1 MTHEDSGHYGA
12 KHPPG
17 TRPDPALADR
27 LRKSIQDGTISCARA
42 HRLAAELGC
51 PPSAVGKAIDL
62 LEGRIV
68 RCQLGLFGHS
78 PQRKIVQP
86 ALTVAHD
93 LEKAIREALTDGHLT
108 CAAAWQIADQ
118 RGSVRLAVAEACE
131 ALGIR
136 IRRCQLGAF
145 G

>member
-27 LRKSIQDGTISCARA
+27 LREIIRDGTIGCARA

-51 PPSAVGKAIDL
+51 PPSTVGMAIDL

-68 RCQLGLFGHS
+68 RCQLGLFGYS
-78 PQRKIVQP
+78 PQKKILRP
-86 ALTVAHD
+86 APSVAPD
-93 LEKAIREALTDGHLT
+93 LETAIREALTEGYLT
-108 CAAAWQIADQ
+108 CAAAWRIAD
-118 RGSVRLAVAEACE
+118 RRAIARLAVAEACE
-131 ALGIR
+131 ALGVR